1 MNNYALMEKKN
12 SKRGEVWGKRYFGF
26 GNTELEELVQ
36 KFNGEVSV
44 RKYDMGFI
52 KECIA
57 E

>member
-1 MNNYALMEKKN
+1 MEKKN